1 MNSDKIQ
8 LYKEYFRP
16 PEEWKLKD
24 AIAYRKALGGYTKG
38 GELKRFA
45 PIGNIDM
52 GKQAPIPDSFPFYAF
67 TGVEEPS
74 DEEILRRG
82 DQILQMLNKYDPYAD
97 KTFMNVKF
105 ENVEIP
111 DISLLDELMKPEVR
125 PKDPVVAYLQSL
137 PEKPGPRL
145 NIKSDA
151 NSYQTAGYDIDR
163 LVNWTSIPKSNSKLA
178 GVHRALIVNAGNYL
192 LQLALE
198 HEEEKECIRECIDYE
213 LKQYMRYGTNGKY
226 VHRYNINAV
235 VDAMGKTPSKETKSV
250 KIVTSERDPKTG
262 RWRDT
267 SRYEDRDMSEKSW
280 LLDGVI
286 KDNNTYKM
294 FNKVLDIDAK
304 GHKKWKKY
312 IKRKMKLYNRY
323 MSKTVRV
330 EDMDKDLW
338 TGGRESD
345 YKFDTLASGAAK
357 KAEAARQARIKRKPP
372 PPPLRAARAAADAQL
387 NAVEEYINKV
397 GKIKSKQ
404 ELDDFLSTTDRP
416 DTNLIGIG
424 VSDQISRMYDAV
436 RKKMEELEKSSVS
449 TPSSQSSLRPSDL
462 TTEQDFRDQLERNR
476 QEYDRL
482 LPLNDDAS
490 KKRKNKIMKVQRD
503 LMKEITRLV
512 KEQEEA
518 DKNQEIID
526 NTATA
531 PANASPEPADPSP
544 VQGDDALRPSDS
556 QGAIDLEPEPEPKFK
571 VGDCVKYNASEIGTV
586 NSVNVTTSEVVIK
599 PYTAP
604 TDNNKPF
611 VTKKEED
618 VEFLES
624 KDCDDLK
631 FKVRLSFSIKVKQ
644 QEAERK
650 RKEEAAKKL
659 KEDQEA
665 EAKRLADEKIKELNA
680 LPQLVIGTPVGNWTP
695 LLVDKEVKF
704 YASRLTYTNN
714 ERLVKLIRSG
724 KIPENKHVL
733 QYKLIEHKKEM
744 DMAVLKIYDKEYRMD
759 KKLDDGGENDL
770 LEDDRIIITKNMG
783 PALKD
788 STYKVSNRRDMTIL
802 KIKDQAVIGL
812 KALHGAGLVHQD
824 IKLDNM
830 AWDGKNLTIIDLGN
844 TVPINEACE
853 TTFNGDTMNILPPP
867 EFGNAYLADYWS
879 LTLALLNLGGKNLQ
893 AEEEVEEGGGSSSIT
908 EILFTAGGK
917 QAKGN
922 CAYQLGANSRQKSL
936 LFRTMEND
944 RETLTIKRREFIEN
958 IVKKYGHS
966 IFDYLWFVFL
976 NEGDLSTKNAFLPG
990 YVRNPAN
997 INPGGNKDELDYIKI
1012 LTSRMSDTR
1021 QELCKE
1027 WVEGHLRWK
1036 ELQSKLTDVVYT
1048 ATKEKILNKNAA
1060 PPQFEKSEFVDIGKE
1075 FYGIKTVNVVKI
1087 FEMLSQQMKSSIL
1100 VNTSDRSSYLD
1111 YDSFSDTELNELE
1124 AELDMY
1130 TDDEF
1135 DRMMEGAVTGMGKDD
1150 LSYDSMSDS
1159 SLPSSNAISYN
1170 SSSDAAYSYDS
1181 SSDTGLSGLAA
1192 SYNSE
1197 SEQSYQ
1203 NSEHDASYDSESDED
1218 S

>member
-8 LYKEYFRP
+8 LYKEYFGP
-16 PEEWKLKD
+16 PKEWDEGKAK
-24 AIAYRKALGGYTKG
+24 AYRKALAGSVTKLPTKTTSG
-38 GELKRFA
+38 QLRRFA

-52 GKQAPIPDSFPFYAF
+52 SDSSIPKSFPFYAF
-67 TGVEEPS
+67 TENGKPVKTS

-82 DQILQMLNKYDPYAD
+82 NQILQMLNKYDPYAD
-97 KTFMNVKF
+97 KTFMNAKF

-151 NSYQTAGYDIDR
+151 NSYQAAGYDIDN
-163 LVNWTSIPKSNSKLA
+163 LVNWINVPKKDSDIA
-178 GVHRALIVNAGNYL
+178 GVHRALILNAGNYL

-235 VDAMGKTPSKETKSV
+235 VDAMGKTPGKETKSV

-286 KDNNTYKM
+286 IKDRTYEM
-294 FNKVLDIDAK
+294 FNKVLKIDAK

-323 MSKTVRV
+323 MSKTYKGNGDVS
-330 EDMDKDLW
+330 KW
-338 TGGRESD
+338 TGGNKGD
-345 YKFDTLASGAAK
+345 YEFKKLASGAILRARVV
-357 KAEAARQARIKRKPP
+357 AARKRPPRKPP
-372 PPPLRAARAAADAQL
+372 SPPP
-387 NAVEEYINKV
+387 K
-397 GKIKSKQ
+397 
-404 ELDDFLSTTDRP
+404 P
-416 DTNLIGIG
+416 P
-424 VSDQISRMYDAV
+424 
-436 RKKMEELEKSSVS
+436 
-449 TPSSQSSLRPSDL
+449 TPPSPNPPSSSQSSLRPSDL

-476 QEYDRL
+476 QEFEGL
-482 LPLNDDAS
+482 LPFNDDVS
-490 KKRKNKIMKVQRD
+490 RKRKDKILKVNRD
-503 LMKEITRLV
+503 LMNEITRLV
-512 KEQEEA
+512 AEREEA
-518 DKNQEIID
+518 EKNQEIID

-531 PANASPEPADPSP
+531 PANASTEPADPSP

-556 QGAIDLEPEPEPKFK
+556 QGAIDLEPEPKFK

-665 EAKRLADEKIKELNA
+665 EAKRLEDEKIKELNA
-680 LPQLVIGTPVGNWTP
+680 LPQLVLGNPVIGNWTP

-724 KIPENKHVL
+724 KIPKNEHVL

-744 DMAVLKIYDKEYRMD
+744 DIPVLTIDGKEYRMNNPD
-759 KKLDDGGENDL
+759 DL
-770 LEDDRIIITKNMG
+770 LDEESIIITKNMG

-788 STYKVSNRRDMTIL
+788 STYKVSNRQDKTIL
-802 KIKDQAVIGL
+802 KIKDQAVKGL
-812 KALHGAGLVHQD
+812 KALHDAGLVHQD
-824 IKLDNM
+824 VKLDNM

-844 TVPINEACE
+844 TVPIDEACE
-853 TTFNGDTMNILPPP
+853 ATFNGDTMNILPPP

-936 LFRTMEND
+936 LFRDMEKN
-944 RETLTIKRREFIEN
+944 RPKITAWRKERIQE
-958 IVKKYGHS
+958 IVKKYDHP
-966 IFDYLWFVFL
+966 IFEYLWFVFL
-976 NEGDLSTKNAFLPG
+976 NEGDLNKKNGFIPG
-990 YVRNPAN
+990 YVRNPTIVTN
-997 INPGGNKDELDYIKI
+997 GKNSDELDYIEL
-1012 LTSRMSDTR
+1012 LTAKMKNTR
-1021 QELCKE
+1021 KEICEE
-1027 WVEGHLRWK
+1027 WVEGHLRWNA
-1036 ELQSKLTDVVYT
+1036 LQKKLTDADVVYT

-1060 PPQFEKSEFVDIGKE
+1060 PPQFEESEFLDIGKE

-1100 VNTSDRSSYLD
+1100 ANTSGRSSYLD